1 MRAPENERSSEDGEP
16 GRQRF
21 PRNVYRDGDEPDPRF
36 SLANERTFLAWL
48 RTSLALFAAAVALE
62 ALQLPINAGWRLAAA
77 AVFLVLGAVAAVQA
91 WFGWSATERAL
102 RRGKPLPGL
111 SIGGV
116 LVVGVV
122 VGAALVVV
130 GSLV

>member
-1 MRAPENERSSEDGEP
+1 MVRT
-16 GRQRF
+16 RF

-62 ALQLPINAGWRLAAA
+62 ALQLPIQPAWRLAAA
-77 AVFLVLGAVAAVQA
+77 AVFLILGLVAAAQA
-91 WFGWSATERAL
+91 WIGWSSTERAL
-102 RRGKPLPGL
+102 RHNSPLPGL

-116 LVVGVV
+116 IVIGVI
-122 VGAALVVV
+122 VGAALVFI

>member
-1 MRAPENERSSEDGEP
+1 MRRGSVGERDMAK
-16 GRQRF
+16 QRF
-21 PRNVYRDGDEPDPRF
+21 PGSVYREGEEPDPRF

-62 ALQLPINAGWRLAAA
+62 ALQLPIHPGWRLAAS
-77 AVFLVLGAVAAVQA
+77 AVFLALGVIAAVQA
-91 WFGWSATERAL
+91 WIGWKNTERAL

-111 SIGGV
+111 SIGGLV
-116 LVVGVV
+116 VVGVV
-122 VGAALVVV
+122 AGAALVVV